1 MKNNGVRLTIFQLL
15 NQNYHLWRNIQSSMN
30 GVNIEELTT
39 NISGKV
45 SFTLWLKNINTNH
58 CLNIQSKIFR
68 HTICR
73 IYKLRLY

>member
-1 MKNNGVRLTIFQLL
+1 MKNNDVRLTIFQLL
-15 NQNYHLWRNIQSSMN
+15 NQNYHLWRNIQNSMN

-58 CLNIQSKIFR
+58 
-68 HTICR
+68 
-73 IYKLRLY
+73 LYFKYSVKDFQTYNMPHI

>member
-1 MKNNGVRLTIFQLL
+1 MKNNDVRLTIFQLL
-15 NQNYHLWRNIQSSMN
+15 NQNYHLWRNIQNSMN

-58 CLNIQSKIFR
+58 CFKYSVKDFQTYNMPHI
-68 HTICR
+68 
-73 IYKLRLY
+73 